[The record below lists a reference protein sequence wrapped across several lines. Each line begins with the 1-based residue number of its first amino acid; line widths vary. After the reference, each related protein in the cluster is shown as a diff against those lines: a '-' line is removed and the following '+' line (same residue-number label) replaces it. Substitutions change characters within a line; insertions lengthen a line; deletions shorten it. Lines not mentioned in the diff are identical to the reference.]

1 MAKIDKAI
9 KYVNEQVAAHSI
21 YVWSGQGEKVNT
33 LTARKLAEMENSPD
47 NASRVEKFIYEHRAD
62 FTDESRCFDC
72 SGLICKALESAGIV
86 PKGFDT
92 TADGLYMKA
101 VKVKLQDAV
110 PGDLVFRI
118 INGKATHV
126 GMIVSESMVAEA
138 RGRNYGVCYTLRK
151 GGSWDKAGRIQ

>member
-9 KYVNEQVAAHSI
+9 KYVNDQVAAHSI
-21 YVWSGQGEKVNT
+21 YVWGGQGEKVAT
-33 LTARKLAEMENSPD
+33 LTARKLAAMENSPD
-47 NASRVEKFIYEHRAD
+47 NAARVEKFIYEHQLD
-62 FTDESRCFDC
+62 FTDESKCFDC
-72 SGLICKALESAGIV
+72 SGLICKALEAAGIV

-92 TADGLYMKA
+92 TADGLYRKA

-126 GMIVSESMVAEA
+126 GMIVSDSMIGEA